1 VTEDAGKNETAPTTV
16 TVERSLHYFASDGNY
31 GNADGLVVMETTFWT
46 ADDWDIIDQTSD
58 DDRGTVARLL
68 TESYEPDADQ
78 EFIKNQLVE
87 KYGIDLSP
95 YGG

>member
-1 VTEDAGKNETAPTTV
+1 MTEDAGKNETAPTTV

-31 GNADGLVVMETTFWT
+31 GSADGMTVMETTFWT
-46 ADDWDIIDQTSD
+46 ADDWDIIDQASD
-58 DDRGTVARLL
+58 EHRPVVARLL
-68 TESYEPDADQ
+68 TESYEPNADD
-78 EFIKNQLVE
+78 EFIKSQLVD